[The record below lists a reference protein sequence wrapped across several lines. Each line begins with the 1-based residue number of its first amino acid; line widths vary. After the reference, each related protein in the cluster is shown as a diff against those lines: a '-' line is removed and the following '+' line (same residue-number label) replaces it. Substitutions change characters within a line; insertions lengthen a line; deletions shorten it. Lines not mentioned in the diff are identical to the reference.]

1 MLFFSK
7 KSPEEKEKQ
16 RIEKLRRTEGERG
29 FGGALMT
36 PVGDLN
42 LADLCIVRLD
52 PAQQCIRI
60 TCQKKEHTVPYS
72 ALVNMNVASESQIAK
87 GESPITAEEMNALI
101 EGEASAFVGALEKDQ
116 IYRARWFIRIC
127 YTDADGAERHLIWL
141 AYSMRGPY
149 MASSKLYAAAQFE
162 ETFADILSRGDL

>member
-1 MLFFSK
+1 MFFSK
-7 KSPEEKEKQ
+7 KSPEEKEKA

-36 PVGDLN
+36 PVGDLA
-42 LADLCIVRLD
+42 LADLCVVRLD
-52 PAQQCIRI
+52 PAQQCLRI
-60 TCQKKEHTVPYS
+60 SCQKKEYTIPYS
-72 ALVNMNVASESQIAK
+72 ALISMEVASESQIAK
-87 GESPITAEEMNALI
+87 GESPISAEEMNALI
-101 EGEASAFVGALEKDQ
+101 EGEASAFIGPLEKTQ

-127 YTDADGAERHLIWL
+127 FTGPDGAEQHLFWI

-162 ETFADILSRGDL
+162 ETVADILARRSL

>member
-1 MLFFSK
+1 MLFFGK
-7 KSPEEKEKQ
+7 KSPEEKEKA

-36 PVGDLN
+36 PVGELE
-42 LADLCIVRLD
+42 LADICIVRLD
-52 PAQQCIRI
+52 PEQKRVCIK
-60 TCQKKEHTVPYS
+60 CQKKEFTIPYR
-72 ALVNMNVASESQIAK
+72 ALISMEVASESQIAR

-101 EGEASAFVGALEKDQ
+101 EGEASIFVGALEKDQ

-127 YTDADGAERHLIWL
+127 YTEADGTERHLIWV

-162 ETFADILSRGDL
+162 ETVADILTRNDL